1 VSSSTNEVS
10 SEIRETL
17 QDLLLK
23 VQPAISAYKLWTE
36 ILTQE
41 ERERLGGNLD
51 AIYAGGKT
59 VGIWLRLHR
68 VSKRRAI
75 IEVAR
80 KLEYLSER
88 AADRLICEIGEQF
101 DSIEDAI
108 EEAKRSV
115 ALVINERDREV
126 YFDGACIELDW
137 HHNQAGWNYFINLCR
152 LAKNNSTLDRTHLG
166 DHADKNY
173 LSKQKSRLT
182 KNDMFPI
189 ELADRIVDA
198 GRGTQ
203 RLNLPPD
210 EIRIFEIHAL
220 EVLKEV
226 Y

>member
-1 VSSSTNEVS
+1 MGTTTNDVSEAAL
-10 SEIRETL
+10 ETL
-17 QDLLLK
+17 QDLVLRI
-23 VQPAISAYKLWTE
+23 QPAVIAHKLWTQ

-41 ERERLGGNLD
+41 EREQLGGSLE
-51 AIYAGGKT
+51 AIYADGKT

-68 VSKRRAI
+68 VSQRRAI

-80 KLEYLSER
+80 ELEYLTELS
-88 AADRLICEIGEQF
+88 ADRLIRKIGEHF

-108 EEAKRSV
+108 EEAKLSY

-126 YFDGACIELDW
+126 YFDGSRIELDW
-137 HHNQAGWNYFINLCR
+137 HQNQAGWNYLLNLC
-152 LAKNNSTLDRTHLG
+152 LQAKNNSTLDRIHLG
-166 DHADKNY
+166 EHTDPDY

-182 KNDMFPI
+182 KNDLFPI
-189 ELADRIVDA
+189 GLADLIVGA

-203 RLNLPPD
+203 RLNLPPG

-226 Y
+226 F